1 MTDHDDLETLFARAR
16 ACPPSAGPDF
26 LARVLED
33 AERLQP
39 AAPARQAARVSQ
51 AVAASRW
58 GWLARLSQALGGA
71 VAVAGV
77 GSAAMAGL
85 VLGYVQPDAL
95 VALTDSYSIEAEMAG
110 LDLMPGYDMLYADE
124 VAQ

>member
-16 ACPPSAGPDF
+16 ACPPAAGPDF
-26 LARVLED
+26 LARLLED
-33 AERLQP
+33 ADRMQP
-39 AAPARQAARVSQ
+39 AAPARKMAQTTAVS
-51 AVAASRW
+51 RR
-58 GWLARLSQALGGA
+58 GWLARLAQALGGA
-71 VAVAGV
+71 GALAGV

-95 VALTDSYSIEAEMAG
+95 AALADSYSIEAEVAG